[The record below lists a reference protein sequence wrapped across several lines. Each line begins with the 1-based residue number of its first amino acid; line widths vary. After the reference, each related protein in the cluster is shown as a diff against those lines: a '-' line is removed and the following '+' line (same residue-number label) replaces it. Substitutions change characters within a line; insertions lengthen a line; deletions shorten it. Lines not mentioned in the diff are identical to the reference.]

1 LPCSA
6 HAEVGSKFVA
16 KKRKKEKRQVV
27 GFVGLGLDNEDGH
40 RRLTHSE
47 HFFLIGGSEQ
57 THERM
62 QDTAIRFG
70 ESLRRKGKKLENT
83 SVEEVIDIFHESEE

>member
-1 LPCSA
+1 
-6 HAEVGSKFVA
+6 VA
-16 KKRKKEKRQVV
+16 KKRNEEKRQVV

-40 RRLTHSE
+40 RRLTRSE
-47 HFFLIGGSEQ
+47 HFFLIGGSEA

-70 ESLRRKGKKLENT
+70 ETLRRKGKKLEDA
-83 SVEEVIDIFHESEE
+83 SVEEVIDIFHESKE